1 MILVLAHFRVNECQE
16 RRLTSVLKKR
26 EQVMTNSNQTSTQIS
41 TLVVSRNSGQHSKV
55 ARELAARELHAVVA
69 ELTALT
75 GQDLSSEIPSEQ
87 ALIQKLRSA
96 TRQKS
101 KTPAGKPFSNEYVLE
116 HLPVSNAAVLVSTG
130 TGVKLDQSLSQP
142 FLKHVGEVVMTLRP
156 DLLFVHRLDRLFRH
170 ELACAELLMILKE
183 TGCEL
188 ADGELGYQAPG
199 SIGSLMTIIRSQGAA
214 EEAKR
219 IPQKTRDGMTA
230 RTGTAMSATSVPY
243 AAGVMPPPGL
253 TVIRMRSQQ
262 GTKGEAV
269 LFFDRPSDLPDSLV
283 VAYGRPEVK
292 IYGELVDQVA
302 IVREILATLG
312 KPGYGIAQVARN
324 AMKRGFSTHKLRLTH
339 GMSAQWQDHARADSP
354 GTAIRAVISNLDFY
368 ETGLF
373 TAKLGVEGVEDL
385 KITSCFPDENV
396 WATPEDFKRIRE
408 YLKNTKGGSP
418 ATLGLVGVEV
428 TTQHGVG
435 YLRKAPAGVDPTGS
449 GYIVR
454 AKKGTKL
461 RACLTVIPHQLLAES
476 IVEGLI
482 KKAETSW
489 IPLELSETPEIGNLQ
504 AKIASAQRQ
513 LDTLNAKAE
522 QLLETVVSGEVTG
535 ELLEDLNRRYDELKS
550 GLIASQA
557 ATVARLETDLAELS
571 AKIAEANRGV
581 EDSMLLELVASLRDP
596 KNTRWNDL
604 WKKAV
609 TIDIQRRPITIHGH
623 KGTRVAFKGVLR
635 ITGAG
640 HTFESPFEG
649 SFLTGAA
656 SEVQE
661 KVDQVIQNLRD
672 GIPYSKQTDVTQ
684 KKELRAA
691 VAKHLGLRGTEHR
704 LLRTADDVEVRD
716 IMIRMGLLSPDAL
729 AA

>member
-1 MILVLAHFRVNECQE
+1 MILVLAHFRFNECQE

-26 EQVMTNSNQTSTQIS
+26 EQVVTNSNQTSTGIS

-55 ARELAARELHAVVA
+55 ARELAARELHAAVG
-69 ELTALT
+69 ELKELT

-87 ALIQKLRSA
+87 ALIQKLRA
-96 TRQKS
+96 AKRHKS
-101 KTPAGKPFSNEYVLE
+101 KTPAGKPFSNEYLLE

-156 DLLFVHRLDRLFRH
+156 ARLFVHRLDRLFRH

-219 IPQKTRDGMTA
+219 IPKKTRDGMTA
-230 RTGTAMSATSVPY
+230 RTGASMSATSVPY
-243 AAGVMPPPGL
+243 AGGVAPPPGL

-269 LFFDRPSDLPDSLV
+269 LFWDRPSDLPDSAS

-292 IYGELVDQVA
+292 INDELVNQVS

-368 ETGLF
+368 ETGVF
-373 TAKLGVEGVEDL
+373 TAKLGIEGIEDL
-385 KITSCFPDENV
+385 KITSCFPDENA

-418 ATLGLVGVEV
+418 ATRGLVGVEV

-461 RACLTVIPHQLLAES
+461 RACLTVIPHQLLADS

-482 KKAETSW
+482 KKAETTW

-535 ELLEDLNRRYDELKS
+535 ELLEDLNKRYDNLKS
-550 GLIASQA
+550 GPLATQT
-557 ATVARLETDLAELS
+557 ATVARLEMDLAELS

-581 EDSMLLELVASLRDP
+581 EDSILLELVASLRDP
-596 KNTRWNDL
+596 KNTRWNEL
-604 WKKAV
+604 WKQAV

-623 KGTRVAFKGVLR
+623 KGTKVSWKGVLG

-640 HTFESPFEG
+640 HTFESPFQG

-656 SEVQE
+656 SEVQA
-661 KVDQVIQNLRD
+661 KVDQAIENLCD
-672 GIPYSKQTDVTQ
+672 GIPYPQQNITQ

-691 VAKHLGLRGTEHR
+691 VAKALGLKGKQHR
-704 LLRTADDVEVRD
+704 LLRTPDQVEVRD
-716 IMIRMGLLSPDAL
+716 NLISMGLLTPDAL

>member
-1 MILVLAHFRVNECQE
+1 MILALAHFRFNECQE

-26 EQVMTNSNQTSTQIS
+26 EQVVTNSNQTSAGIS

-55 ARELAARELHAVVA
+55 ARELAARELHAAVG
-69 ELTALT
+69 ELKALT
-75 GQDLSSEIPSEQ
+75 VQDLSSEIPSEQ

-96 TRQKS
+96 ERQKS
-101 KTPAGKPFSNEYVLE
+101 KTPAGKSFSNEYVLE
-116 HLPVSNAAVLVSTG
+116 HLPVSNSAVLVSTG

-142 FLKHVGEVVMTLRP
+142 FLKHVGEVVMSLRP

-188 ADGELGYQAPG
+188 ADGESGYQAPG

-230 RTGTAMSATSVPY
+230 RTGASMSATSVPY
-243 AAGVMPPPGL
+243 AGGVAPPPGL

-262 GTKGEAV
+262 GTKGQAV
-269 LFFDRPSDLPDSLV
+269 LFFDRPSDLPDSST
-283 VAYGRPEVK
+283 VAYGRPEVTMN
-292 IYGELVDQVA
+292 GELVDQVA

-312 KPGYGIAQVARN
+312 KPGYEISKAARN

-339 GMSAQWQDHARADSP
+339 GMSAQWQDHARSDSP
-354 GTAIRAVISNLDFY
+354 GTAVRAVISNLDFY
-368 ETGLF
+368 ETGVF
-373 TAKLGVEGVEDL
+373 TAKLGVEGIEDL
-385 KITSCFPDENV
+385 KITSCFPDEKA

-408 YLKNTKGGSP
+408 YLENTKGGSP
-418 ATLGLVGVEV
+418 ATRGLVGVEV

-435 YLRKAPAGVDPTGS
+435 YLRKAPAGVDPTGN

-513 LDTLNAKAE
+513 LDTLDAKAE

-535 ELLEDLNRRYDELKS
+535 ELLEDLNKRYDNLKS
-550 GLIASQA
+550 GPIATQA

-581 EDSMLLELVASLRDP
+581 EDSILLELVASLRDP

-604 WKKAV
+604 WKQAV
-609 TIDIQRRPITIHGH
+609 AIDIQRRPITTHGH
-623 KGTRVAFKGVLR
+623 NGTEVSWKGVLR

-656 SEVQE
+656 SEVQA
-661 KVDQVIQNLRD
+661 KVNQVIQNLRD
-672 GIPYSKQTDVTQ
+672 GIPYPQQTDITQ
-684 KKELRAA
+684 KRQLRAA
-691 VAKHLGLRGTEHR
+691 VARTLGLQGKQQR
-704 LLRTADDVEVRD
+704 LLRTADEVEVRD
-716 IMIRMGLLSPDAL
+716 IIRDLGR
-729 AA
+729 